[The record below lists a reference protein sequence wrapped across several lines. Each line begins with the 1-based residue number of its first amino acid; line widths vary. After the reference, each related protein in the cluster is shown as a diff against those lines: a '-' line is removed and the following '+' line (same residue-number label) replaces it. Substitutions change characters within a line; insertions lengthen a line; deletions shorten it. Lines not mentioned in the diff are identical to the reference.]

1 MSSLGFNNSKGIFKN
16 SPLDYPKIRKAIF
29 IVDKD
34 RRYAFDVNQNITIA
48 NLKKMIIAAADLG
61 KGLKLYHE
69 GIEYTHND
77 ADSLDFL
84 FPTLDVVVFD
94 LSVSYD
100 SVDELDELI
109 KLKLSY
115 KYCPIHYSKY
125 PYFYCYNCG
134 KSICSECVKSGA
146 HDGHDFKEKYDYL
159 QSSHNLVQQLFKNLN
174 DGVTK
179 VDEKYLLELKDKITF
194 KYFDPL
200 VKMIK
205 AIEAK
210 LIQLIDEF
218 VRRNK
223 SNIDIVRKNM
233 TDLRNNIEEGLDEL
247 KDKISIEDM
256 MLDEEI
262 FLTFDRKYKD
272 IASEKN
278 KILGDIEAYNQFK
291 SQLKILGDSV
301 EKIYYE
307 IYAFLDKYLTSDIYN
322 NISKEIECVDIIP
335 VSKKE
340 IMQALLSDI
349 KKKPKLF
356 RSVKKTNPY
365 YDNEGL

>member
-1 MSSLGFNNSKGIFKN
+1 MSSQN
-16 SPLDYPKIRKAIF
+16 YPKIIKAVF

-34 RRYAFDVNQNITIA
+34 RRYSFDVNQTITIA
-48 NLKKMIIAAADLG
+48 NLKKIIIAAAALG
-61 KGLKLYHE
+61 KGLKLFHE
-69 GIEYTHND
+69 GKEYTHQD
-77 ADSLDFL
+77 PYTLEFL
-84 FPTLDVVVFD
+84 FPNLNVVVFD
-94 LSVSYD
+94 ISVSYD
-100 SVDELDELI
+100 SIDDLDELI
-109 KLKLSY
+109 KLKLTY

-134 KSICSECVKSGA
+134 KSICSECVKSGE
-146 HDGHDFKEKYDYL
+146 HNGHDFKEKYDYL

-174 DGVTK
+174 DGVSK

-200 VKMIK
+200 VKMVK

-223 SNIDIVRKNM
+223 SNIDVVRKNM

-262 FLTFDRKYKD
+262 FLTFDKKYRD
-272 IASEKN
+272 IASKKS

-291 SQLKILGDSV
+291 QQLQILGNSI
-301 EKIYYE
+301 EKIYNE
-307 IYAFLDKYLTSDIYN
+307 LYAFLDKYLTSDIYN
-322 NISKEIECVDIIP
+322 QISKEIESVDILP

-340 IMQALLSDI
+340 VMNALLSDI
-349 KKKPKLF
+349 KKKPKLY
-356 RSVKKTNPY
+356 RSVKKNKYRPSE
-365 YDNEGL
+365 NEY